1 MYFPSVSARSS
12 RGRFLHIRFE
22 DVDHCTGKHICK
34 QEINFN
40 TSFLQHQSLKVI
52 ILNHLSIGR
61 VSGFFFLFRNPLL
74 KRTVSSQRYKHLEF
88 LSLLVLTWD
97 WRAEVNGRARFSAWV
112 TEPTVRCL
120 TPASESFLNLDSWG
134 IAPNILDFGLSS
146 KRTGKMPHG
155 ILYVDG
161 LSAINLHIFFFL
173 QSVSFSLCWKYLIFL
188 TLSTY
193 KMLA

>member
-134 IAPNILDFGLSS
+134 HCS
-146 KRTGKMPHG
+146 KYPRFWPQ
-155 ILYVDG
+155 
-161 LSAINLHIFFFL
+161 L
-173 QSVSFSLCWKYLIFL
+173 QKNRENATWYLICGWPFC
-188 TLSTY
+188 Y
-193 KMLA
+193 